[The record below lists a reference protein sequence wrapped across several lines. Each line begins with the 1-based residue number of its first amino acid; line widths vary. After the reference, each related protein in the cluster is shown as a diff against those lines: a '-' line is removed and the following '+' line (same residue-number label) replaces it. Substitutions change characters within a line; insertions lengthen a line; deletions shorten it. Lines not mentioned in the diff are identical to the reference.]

1 MLELVNKNKH
11 STSQS
16 IRANWK
22 LLNYCNRLD
31 YFFVI
36 RMYVT
41 AYLRLQINRLGV

>member
-11 STSQS
+11 SSGQS

-41 AYLRLQINRLGV
+41 GYLRLQINRLSV